1 MILDKLAQST
11 RKRVELEKANIP
23 LKLVKEKA
31 LNMPKG
37 NLEFEK
43 TLAQKGIWEGR
54 SKLYFSFNRAWV
66 F

>member
-23 LKLVKEKA
+23 LELVKEKA

-43 TLAQKGIWEGR
+43 ALAKKGINLR
-54 SKLYFSFNRAWV
+54 SKKSLTIKRNYC
-66 F
+66 

>member
-23 LKLVKEKA
+23 LELVKEKA

-43 TLAQKGIWEGR
+43 ALAELGYVYEDVSE
-54 SKLYFSFNRAWV
+54 SKAYRYFLR
-66 F
+66 

>member
-23 LKLVKEKA
+23 LELVKEKA

-43 TLAQKGIWEGR
+43 ALAK
-54 SKLYFSFNRAWV
+54 
-66 F
+66 